1 MAALSVIA
9 GACRSSASSAPL
21 TQRVLR
27 VPIDRRQLMVSGAL
41 LGMVLEHQYFSFAC
55 RCACAS
61 AINVQIIIIIIFF
74 YYFLFK
80 LWQQHYSL
88 WFWCSYE
95 LLPRR
100 ESYQPGP
107 RHWIIDLHD
116 LSHTILQTLFYISSF
131 LWSHSTK
138 RGFIIYKMAALAT
151 SDVSATVWKDRT
163 SQRLL
168 PGPPRARSALGQTT
182 SPGPL

>member
-61 AINVQIIIIIIFF
+61 AINVQIIIFFFFTIFF
-74 YYFLFK
+74 SSFDNSIILFGSDVH
-80 LWQQHYSL
+80 Q
-88 WFWCSYE
+88 E

-131 LWSHSTK
+131 L
-138 RGFIIYKMAALAT
+138 
-151 SDVSATVWKDRT
+151 
-163 SQRLL
+163 
-168 PGPPRARSALGQTT
+168 
-182 SPGPL
+182 

>member
-61 AINVQIIIIIIFF
+61 AINVQIIIIFFYTIFF
-74 YYFLFK
+74 
-80 LWQQHYSL
+80 
-88 WFWCSYE
+88 
-95 LLPRR
+95 
-100 ESYQPGP
+100 
-107 RHWIIDLHD
+107 
-116 LSHTILQTLFYISSF
+116 SSF
-131 LWSHSTK
+131 DNS
-138 RGFIIYKMAALAT
+138 IILFG
-151 SDVSATVWKDRT
+151 SDVHTSYCPDVNLINQDRGT
-163 SQRLL
+163 GLL
-168 PGPPRARSALGQTT
+168 TFTISHRQFYKRFFILAVFFEAI
-182 SPGPL
+182 PLNGVSLYIKWQH